1 MSSKKVITPH
11 EDYGFFGPGSVTWK
25 VFSYP
30 TALSVGFQRTVVTE
44 MYEPFLLASVDD
56 TEAVM
61 KRPALRYDRT
71 LQYMATLAFHD
82 SRSVLTASDILV
94 KIHTKVVGTEP
105 ISGLPYDA
113 NDPDAQLWIHLTA
126 WHSVL
131 YTYEKFGPGKLTA
144 EEESQYWEE
153 CARAAQFQT
162 INIDDVPRSR
172 EQMRAYYQRMRPVL
186 AATEAT
192 QVHVDHL
199 LNAGSILIP
208 ASRLLWPVAK
218 ASQLLFRMATIATLP
233 RWMRKM
239 GGVKQSRVTDVL
251 VTAAMKCGMRLAA
264 KSVTVQ
270 CFLIRTL
277 SPLTAPVLVPILCGT
292 PPTNRVTWTPE
303 EARDHYGMVSPAEQY
318 AVIQASRA
326 GQPVATH
333 APRDGAEPLLAFA

>member
-1 MSSKKVITPH
+1 MSGKNEVTPH

-25 VFSYP
+25 VFGYP

-82 SRSVLTASDILV
+82 SRSVLKASDILV

-131 YTYEKFGPGKLTA
+131 YTYEKFGPGKLTP
-144 EEESQYWEE
+144 EEETQYWEE

-199 LNAGSILIP
+199 LNAASTLVP
-208 ASRLLWPVAK
+208 ASPLLWPVAK
-218 ASQLLFRMATIATLP
+218 ATQLLFRKANHRDASAVDAQDGRVETVACHRRSRHGRDEAWNAARGQKRDCAVLP
-233 RWMRKM
+233 HP
-239 GGVKQSRVTDVL
+239 DD
-251 VTAAMKCGMRLAA
+251 
-264 KSVTVQ
+264 
-270 CFLIRTL
+270 
-277 SPLTAPVLVPILCGT
+277 
-292 PPTNRVTWTPE
+292 E
-303 EARDHYGMVSPAEQY
+303 PAD
-318 AVIQASRA
+318 RA
-326 GQPVATH
+326 GPGS
-333 APRDGAEPLLAFA
+333 DPLWHPAHKSADLDS